1 MDLADVL
8 EQTEK
13 RLSSASAVRA
23 MPEGQSLKVNSTYI
37 ENRTIYIHAFSG
49 LSRRPATI
57 IAEHVSSPQP
67 FQQDELAE
75 IETCKDEAC
84 HPLIQFAP

>member
-37 ENRTIYIHAFSG
+37 ENRTIYIHAPLRLIASASHYH
-49 LSRRPATI
+49 SRAC
-57 IAEHVSSPQP
+57 
-67 FQQDELAE
+67 ELAA
-75 IETCKDEAC
+75 TFSTRRAGRNRDM
-84 HPLIQFAP
+84 QR